1 MNHTSP
7 DDAPAP
13 SGEDFFLHLRGLR
26 FHYVSWGQAGA
37 PVVICLHGLR
47 SYARTFEPLALALAD
62 KFNVIALDLRG
73 RGQTDWDPDG
83 NYYIDEYVADLAQF
97 VEALGLPRFH
107 LLGHSLG
114 GIIAYVYS
122 QRHAQRLQSLVIE
135 DSGPNASR
143 QSAGAGRINAELRDT
158 PATFPDWQ
166 SARAFWR
173 SIRPNVTEAAIE
185 SRIANSLRQTDAGV
199 SWIHDQAGIA
209 DCRLNPTRPEP
220 DLWPC
225 VKALSCPTLL
235 LKGAN
240 SDYLSRETVDEMVAS
255 NAVIQ
260 AREIPG
266 AGHYVHDDQPELFI
280 TTVRDFLVGMA
291 R

>member
-1 MNHTSP
+1 MSATSP
-7 DDAPAP
+7 DDVAAS
-13 SGEDFFLHLRGLR
+13 SGKDLFLRLRGLR
-26 FHYVSWGQAGA
+26 FHFVSWGRVGA

-62 KFNVIALDLRG
+62 AFNVIALDLRG
-73 RGQTDWDPDG
+73 RGQTDWDPDA
-83 NYYIDEYVADLAQF
+83 NYYIDEYVADLEQF
-97 VEALGLPRFH
+97 VDTLGLPHFH

-122 QRHAQRLQSLVIE
+122 QRHAERVQSLIIE

-143 QSAGAGRINAELRDT
+143 QSAGAGRINAELRNT

-166 SARAFWR
+166 SAKAFWR

-185 SRIANSLRQTDAGV
+185 SRVANSLRETDAGIG
-199 SWIHDQAGIA
+199 WIHDQAGIA

-235 LKGAN
+235 LKGGD
-240 SDYLSRETVDEMVAS
+240 SDYLSRATVNEMIAL
-255 NAVIQ
+255 NPVID
-260 AREIPG
+260 AREIQG
-266 AGHYVHDDQPELFI
+266 AGHYIHDDQPDAFI
-280 TTVRDFLVGMA
+280 AAVRTFLVPQP

>member
-1 MNHTSP
+1 MSHTSP

-13 SGEDFFLHLRGLR
+13 SGQDFFLQLRGLR

-37 PVVICLHGLR
+37 PVLICLHGLR

-83 NYYIDEYVADLAQF
+83 NYYIDEYVADLEHF
-97 VEALGLPRFH
+97 VEALGLPQFH

-122 QRHAQRLQSLVIE
+122 QRHAKRLQSLVIE
-135 DSGPNASR
+135 DSGPNASQR
-143 QSAGAGRINAELRDT
+143 SAGASRINAELRNT
-158 PATFPDWQ
+158 PAEFPDWP

-209 DCRLNPTRPEP
+209 DCRLNPTRPDP

-235 LKGAN
+235 LRGGN
-240 SDYLSRETVDEMVAS
+240 SDYLSRETLDEIAAL
-255 NAVIQ
+255 NPAID
-260 AREIPG
+260 ARVIPG
-266 AGHYVHDDQPELFI
+266 AGHYIHDDQPELFI
-280 TTVRDFLVGMA
+280 AAVKPFLVDLT